1 MKHIYIYIL
10 TPPMIYPNDPQ
21 CKCIH
26 MHTQYQN
33 HQPAPDASQRV
44 RGCEVRR
51 LSGMLTITIG
61 CKPSGNR
68 GLLSQPIGMQV
79 DNVKTTSPQQ
89 MQANAPKGGKG
100 IARNY
105 VVLCNCVAGNWDG
118 HI

>member
-1 MKHIYIYIL
+1 
-10 TPPMIYPNDPQ
+10 MIYPNDPQ

-68 GLLSQPIGMQV
+68 GLLSQPERPDRHRRTREPNRDASRQCQ
-79 DNVKTTSPQQ
+79 NHQPA
-89 MQANAPKGGKG
+89 ANAS
-100 IARNY
+100 
-105 VVLCNCVAGNWDG
+105 
-118 HI
+118 